1 MARRNRAKEVGLT
14 KERLEELYREHTDAE
29 IGVLLGMSDVAIS
42 YFRRKYGIPS
52 ISLRQRRDAKRPGQP
67 VLDDLTPAKL
77 ADLHSSLGQ
86 REIGV
91 LYGVSKPTISMKLK
105 EFGIPALTKS
115 DRSTSHEEVTGEQK
129 EAFIGVLLGDG
140 HLLERGVFKVSH
152 YQEQID
158 YLRHLHKLL
167 FPHALPIRYEEK
179 EMKNGRLTFGFG
191 FQTVQHEWLRQMRAI
206 FYPEGVRVFP
216 ESVLKELTPRSLA
229 YWYFDDG
236 HLGDGLPTL
245 AVGDVKD
252 STMNLILGSLR
263 SGFQLD
269 VYERSTSKPTSR
281 IVGIRARSA
290 DSFFNMIREHA
301 PSDML
306 YKFPAKYWRGAIA
319 RQPVRTKE
327 PLVPSGLVA
336 EVGQWPTLDDS
347 GKETLVEAF
356 SEFWLKTGFPYH
368 VPRPE
373 ELTVLL
379 NLDSSHVIQD
389 GSIKARQAGQGIC
402 QGIMKH
408 IWSASSFGSYSP
420 RELFSDPLQLRELI
434 RFILKSGDVPNPARM
449 RAALRL
455 WKRSGVYN
463 FRPSAAKA
471 LVDRFCCTGGTVL
484 DPCAG
489 YGGRLLGTLLSNAQA
504 HYVGYDPSTE
514 THAGLL
520 RLNDWVRQ
528 YLPDLKGRVD
538 IRCEMSEEATF
549 PENVDMILTSP
560 PYWCREEYSL
570 EESQSGRRYGTYEDW
585 LNLFWRKVLEKS
597 VLALKPGGW
606 LVVNVDD
613 FRLRGRDYPL
623 VEDTLRLVAELGLG
637 RAEKL
642 LYDLP
647 GPGTESRSESV
658 LCWVKGVCYSL
669 PNPSC
674 GGNQKVSSC
683 SSCGKATPS
692 KSLTSGLCKGCLTPK
707 GSLRVCKGCGIEFKS
722 ATESANFHS
731 AACYARYRR
740 RLLREKHPVSEVR
753 KFTCSL
759 CGSQWETKELGNFKY
774 CPACQEARDLEGRVK
789 KCGYRYCGVDFT
801 DTSPKN
807 SMTYCCPEHRRREKL
822 LRSGLAKDE
831 SYFRKPGDKRT

>member
-29 IGVLLGMSDVAIS
+29 IGVLLGMSDVAVS

-77 ADLHSSLGQ
+77 ADLYSSLGQ
-86 REIGV
+86 REIGA
-91 LYGVSKPTISMKLK
+91 LYGVSKPTISVKLK

-115 DRSTSHEEVTGEQK
+115 DRSTSHEEVTEEQK

-167 FPHALPIRYEEK
+167 SPHALPIRYAEK

-191 FQTVQHEWLRQMRAI
+191 FQTIQHEWLRKMRSI
-206 FYPEGVRVFP
+206 FYPEGVRIFP
-216 ESVLKELTPRSLA
+216 ESILKELTPRSLA

-236 HLGDGLPTL
+236 HLGDGLPTI
-245 AVGDVKD
+245 A
-252 STMNLILGSLR
+252 LGNVDEKELR
-263 SGFQLD
+263 SVLSIVGNRFNLD
-269 VYERSTSKPTSR
+269 VYSKCPVCLTCQR
-281 IVGIRARSA
+281 LGIRARSA
-290 DSFFNMIREHA
+290 DAFFKMIREHA
-301 PSDML
+301 PPDML

-319 RQPVRTKE
+319 RQPVRTNE
-327 PLVPSGLVA
+327 SLVPSGLVA
-336 EVGQWPTLDDS
+336 EVKQWPTLDDS
-347 GKETLVEAF
+347 GKEVLVEAF
-356 SEFWLKTGFPYH
+356 FKFWSETGFPYH

-379 NLDSSHVIQD
+379 NLDPSHVIQD
-389 GSIKARQAGQGIC
+389 GAIKARQAGQGIC

-408 IWSASSFGSYSP
+408 IWSASSFRAPSP

-489 YGGRLLGTLLSNAQA
+489 YGGRLLGTLLSNSQA
-504 HYVGYDPSTE
+504 NYVGYDPSTE

-528 YLPDLKGRVD
+528 YLPDLKGTVD

-549 PENVDMILTSP
+549 PENVDMVLTSP
-560 PYWCREEYSL
+560 PYWCREEYC
-570 EESQSGRRYGTYEDW
+570 TYEDW

-597 VLALKPGGW
+597 VLALKSGGW

-613 FRLRGRDYPL
+613 FRLWDRDYPL

-642 LYDLP
+642 LYYLP
-647 GPGTESRSESV
+647 SPGTESRSESV

-669 PNPSC
+669 PNTSY
-674 GGNQKVSSC
+674 GGSQRISSC
-683 SSCGKATPS
+683 SSCGKVAPF

-707 GSLRVCKGCGIEFKS
+707 GSFRVCKGCGIEFKS

-740 RLLREKHPVSEVR
+740 RVLREKHPVSGVR
-753 KFTCSL
+753 KFTCFL
-759 CGSQWETKELGNFKY
+759 CGSQWETEKLGNFKY
-774 CPACQEARDLEGRVK
+774 CPSCREAKDLEGRVK

-831 SYFRKPGDKRT
+831 SYFRKRSQT